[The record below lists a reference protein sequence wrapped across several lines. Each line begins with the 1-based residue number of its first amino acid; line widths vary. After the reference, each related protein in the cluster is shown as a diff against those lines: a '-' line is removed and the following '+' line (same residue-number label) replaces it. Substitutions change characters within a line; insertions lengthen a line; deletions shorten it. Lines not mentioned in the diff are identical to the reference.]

1 MGNDAEDAHADEGV
15 PGPPGAWSQ
24 QLHRSLHERGGNEDG
39 DHHAA
44 VTPPVEFAFASAL
57 DRANAGVAMSDLR
70 DARHLLEMADRAA
83 REGDLSS
90 ADELLRSAARIQEAA
105 LGRLHPDLISTLNNL
120 AIVAERTGRP
130 DDAETFYRRAAAIAA
145 ASLPPDH
152 SLVAEARQ
160 NLENFCRELGRPIT
174 PAAVTTPSSPDAALR
189 PDGFAPEATSDEPS
203 PVPRSPAPTAAQPS
217 PAPRRSSLEWVAIGA
232 VVLVTVAV
240 LVKRSASSRE
250 QAAAPTA
257 SQATEPAILPPTTP
271 APIEQAQPPTVV
283 PRRED
288 TPVATRKPST
298 SAPPSDA
305 ISLASVEL
313 CRTLSTSGSRWRCEP
328 ASDPVG
334 PGRMMLY
341 TRVRSPR
348 DTAVVHRWYRED
360 ILQQAVKLTIRANP
374 SEGYR
379 TYSRQAVDVGNWRL
393 EVGSA
398 DGNLLHEHRF
408 TVR

>member
-1 MGNDAEDAHADEGV
+1 
-15 PGPPGAWSQ
+15 
-24 QLHRSLHERGGNEDG
+24 
-39 DHHAA
+39 
-44 VTPPVEFAFASAL
+44 
-57 DRANAGVAMSDLR
+57 MSELR
-70 DARHLLEMADRAA
+70 DAQHLLEMAERAA
-83 REGDLSS
+83 SEGDLAS

-105 LGRLHPDLISTLNNL
+105 LGPLHPDLISTLNNL

-130 DDAETFYRRAAAIAA
+130 DDAETFYRRAAAIAV

-152 SLVAEARQ
+152 PVVAESRQ
-160 NLENFCRELGRPIT
+160 NLENFCRELGRPIA
-174 PAAVTTPSSPDAALR
+174 PAAVTTPSSPDTALG
-189 PDGFAPEATSDEPS
+189 PDAFAPEATSGESS
-203 PVPRSPAPTAAQPS
+203 PVPRSPVPTAAQPL
-217 PAPRRSSLEWVAIGA
+217 PRAPRRSSLEWVAIGA
-232 VVLVTVAV
+232 IVLVTVAV
-240 LVKRSASSRE
+240 VVKRSGSSRD

-257 SQATEPAILPPTTP
+257 SQATEPAIPPPTTP

-298 SAPPSDA
+298 SAPSPGA

-334 PGRMMLY
+334 PGSMVLH

-348 DTAVVHRWYRED
+348 DTTIVHRWYRED
-360 ILQQAVKLTIRANP
+360 ILQQAVKLTIGTNV

-379 TYSRQAVDVGNWRL
+379 TYSRRTVDVGNWRV

-398 DGNLLHEHRF
+398 EGNLLHEQRF